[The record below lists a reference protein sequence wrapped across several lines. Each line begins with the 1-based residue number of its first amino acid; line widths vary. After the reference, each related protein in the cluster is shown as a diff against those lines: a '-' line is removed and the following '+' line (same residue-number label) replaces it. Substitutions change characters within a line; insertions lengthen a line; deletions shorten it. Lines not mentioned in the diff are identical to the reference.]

1 MKTEQLTVSDP
12 RLLAEFIAPD
22 AMKTFFE
29 KRFEVPPDHLGLLMR
44 NGQFVQAYK
53 GAHFSVGG
61 LFHQIKG
68 LIGGST
74 SISLMIADLKTF
86 QQVYDVV
93 ARTRDKVD
101 VNGTVVLDLQIN
113 PEKAQ
118 NIIGMMEQRRSLS
131 KADAAVRIKSHAW
144 ERVFEAAV
152 SRVNANEVRGN
163 KGLQDMIQA
172 DLMKEC
178 ERVAGDLGL
187 MVRAAS
193 VTWAINEVEKQEAA
207 RAASVRETARLEFE
221 FETLKRDLE
230 REHLTTVMRIDNK
243 QALDKLGIENED
255 DLRRVVLNNEIEF
268 ADARET
274 GARIAEMKVLAHEI
288 DMLKTERLAKF
299 EGELQQ
305 ATHDGVDLNLI
316 QGRRREIERNIEQL
330 DREHAL
336 VLRALERDYD
346 AETRALARNERRDQR
361 EFDREGR
368 KLQLGD
374 DRDERNA
381 LQSENRANRAN
392 DREDLKVTREED
404 RKFGFQT
411 REQELDVAA
420 KERADR
426 FKGRKDEVD
435 VVDKEEYARMA
446 RGREADKIA
455 LEKLKGLAGLEAD
468 QERER
473 LKRRIEEADA
483 THDRD
488 MDVRKLEAQREA
500 DRLVLGAKMSPEQIL
515 AVNAGLSP
523 AVAKVLEE
531 QVKAQAVDKTAQM
544 DLMRQMVEQANR
556 QAVRSEEQAR
566 AMFQTG
572 MTGAVGVAAGA
583 GGKGGAAGGI
593 APGDATVECPK
604 CTRVNPAKAK
614 FCVGCGEQLRK

>member
-22 AMKTFFE
+22 AMKSFFE

-61 LFHQIKG
+61 MFHQLKG

-74 SISLMIADLKTF
+74 SVSLMIADLKTF
-86 QQVYDVV
+86 QQFYEVI
-93 ARTRDKVD
+93 ARTKDKVD
-101 VNGTVVLDLQIN
+101 ITGTVVLDLQIN
-113 PEKAQ
+113 PEKPQ

-131 KADAAVRIKSHAW
+131 KADAALRIKSHAW

-152 SRVNANEVRGN
+152 GRVNANEVRGN

-178 ERVAGDLGL
+178 ERIAGDLGL

-193 VTWAINEVEKQEAA
+193 VNWAINEVEQQEAT
-207 RAASVRETARLEFE
+207 RNAAIRETDRLEFQ
-221 FETLKRDLE
+221 FVTLKRDLE
-230 REHLTTVMRIDNK
+230 REHLTTVMKIDYK
-243 QALDKLGIENED
+243 QDLAKLDLNNED
-255 DLRRVVLNNEIEF
+255 DLRRLVLGNKIEF

-305 ATHDGVDLNLI
+305 ATHDGVDLTMI
-316 QGRRREIERNIEQL
+316 QERRRGVERNTEQL

-346 AETRALARNERRDQR
+346 AETRALAREERKDDR

-368 KLQLGD
+368 VLQHKE
-374 DRDERNA
+374 DRD
-381 LQSENRANRAN
+381 NRLT
-392 DREDLKVTREED
+392 DREDLKVTRTED
-404 RKFGFQT
+404 RKFGFET
-411 REQELDVAA
+411 RDQELDIAG
-420 KERADR
+420 KERSDR

-435 VVDKEEYARMA
+435 VVDKEEYARLA
-446 RGREADKIA
+446 RERETDKIA
-455 LEKLKGLAGLEAD
+455 LDKLKGLAGLEAD

-473 LKRRIEEADA
+473 LRRRIDEADSA
-483 THDRD
+483 HKRD
-488 MDVRKLEAQREA
+488 MDQRKLEAQREA

-523 AVAKVLEE
+523 AVAKILEE
-531 QVKAQAVDKTAQM
+531 QAKAQGVDKNAQM

-566 AMFQTG
+566 AMFQAG

-583 GGKGGAAGGI
+583 GGKGGAAGAA

>member
-22 AMKTFFE
+22 AMKSFFE

-61 LFHQIKG
+61 MFHQLKG

-74 SISLMIADLKTF
+74 SVSLMIADLKTF
-86 QQVYDVV
+86 QHFYEVI
-93 ARTRDKVD
+93 ARTKDKVD
-101 VNGTVVLDLQIN
+101 ITGTVVLDLQIN
-113 PEKAQ
+113 PEKPQ

-131 KADAAVRIKSHAW
+131 KADAALRIKSHAW

-163 KGLQDMIQA
+163 KGLQDMMQA

-178 ERVAGDLGL
+178 ERIAGDLGL

-193 VTWAINEVEKQEAA
+193 VNWAINDVEKQEAT
-207 RAASVRETARLEFE
+207 RAAAERETNRLEFE

-243 QALDKLGIENED
+243 QSLDKLELTNED
-255 DLRRVVLNNEIEF
+255 DLRRLVLSNEIEF
-268 ADARET
+268 SDARET

-305 ATHDGVDLNLI
+305 ATHDGVDLTLI
-316 QGRRREIERNIEQL
+316 QERRRTVERNTEQL

-346 AETRALARNERRDQR
+346 SETRALARDERKDDR

-368 KLQLGD
+368 VLQRKE
-374 DRDERNA
+374 DRG
-381 LQSENRANRAN
+381 NRLE

-404 RKFGFQT
+404 RDFGFGT
-411 REQELDVAA
+411 RAKELDIAA
-420 KERADR
+420 KEREQR
-426 FKGRKDEVD
+426 FKGRKEEVD
-435 VVDKEEYARMA
+435 VVDKEEYARLA
-446 RGREADKIA
+446 RERESDKIA
-455 LEKLKGLAGLEAD
+455 LDKLKGLAGLEAD

-473 LKRRIEEADA
+473 LTRRIGEADA
-483 THDRD
+483 AHKRD
-488 MDVRKLEAQREA
+488 MDQRKLEAQREA

-523 AVAKVLEE
+523 AVAKILEE
-531 QVKAQAVDKTAQM
+531 QAKAQGVDKNAQM

-566 AMFQTG
+566 AMFQAG
-572 MTGAVGVAAGA
+572 MTGAVGVAVGA
-583 GGKGGAAGGI
+583 GGKGGAAGAA
-593 APGDATVECPK
+593 APGEATVECPK

-614 FCVGCGEQLRK
+614 FCVGCGEQLRR

>member
-1 MKTEQLTVSDP
+1 MKTEQLTISDP

-22 AMKTFFE
+22 AMKSFFE

-61 LFHQIKG
+61 MFHQLKG

-86 QQVYDVV
+86 QHIYEVT
-93 ARTRDKVD
+93 ARTKDKVD
-101 VNGTVVLDLQIN
+101 ITGIVVLDLQIN
-113 PEKAQ
+113 PEKPQ
-118 NIIGMMEQRRSLS
+118 NIIGMMDQRRSLS
-131 KADAAVRIKSHAW
+131 KADAATRIKGHAW

-152 SRVNANEVRGN
+152 GRVNANEVRGN
-163 KGLQDMIQA
+163 KGLQDLIQA

-178 ERVAGDLGL
+178 ERIAGDLGL
-187 MVRAAS
+187 MVRASS
-193 VTWAINEVEKQEAA
+193 VNWAINDVEKQEAA
-207 RAASVRETARLEFE
+207 RAAAERETNKLEFD
-221 FETLKRDLE
+221 FVTLKRDLE
-230 REHLTTVMRIDNK
+230 REHLTTVMKIDYK
-243 QALDKLGIENED
+243 QELDKLGLNNED
-255 DLRRVVLNNEIEF
+255 DLRRLVLSNEIEF
-268 ADARET
+268 SDARET

-316 QGRRREIERNIEQL
+316 RGRRREIERSIEQL
-330 DREHAL
+330 DSEHAL

-346 AETRALARNERRDQR
+346 AETRALAREERKDDR

-368 KLQLGD
+368 VLQRKE
-374 DRDERNA
+374 DRG
-381 LQSENRANRAN
+381 NRLE

-404 RKFGFQT
+404 RDFNNET
-411 REQELDVAA
+411 RAKELEIAA
-420 KERADR
+420 KEREQGFRA
-426 FKGRKDEVD
+426 RKDEVD
-435 VVDKEEYARMA
+435 VVDKEQYAGLA

-473 LKRRIEEADA
+473 LRRRIDEADA
-483 THDRD
+483 AHKRD
-488 MDVRKLEAQREA
+488 MDQRKLEAQREA

-523 AVAKVLEE
+523 AVAKILEE
-531 QVKAQAVDKTAQM
+531 QAKAQGVDKNAQM

-566 AMFQTG
+566 AMFQAG

-583 GGKGGAAGGI
+583 GGKGGAAGAA
-593 APGDATVECPK
+593 APGEATVECPK

>member
-12 RLLAEFIAPD
+12 RLLAEFIAP
-22 AMKTFFE
+22 AEMKTFFE

-53 GAHFSVGG
+53 GAHFTVGG
-61 LFHQIKG
+61 VFHQIKG
-68 LIGGST
+68 MIGGS
-74 SISLMIADLKTF
+74 SSVSLMIADLKTF
-86 QQVYDVV
+86 QQFYEVV
-93 ARTRDKVD
+93 ARTKDKVD
-101 VNGTVVLDLQIN
+101 IDGTVVLDLQIN

-118 NIIGMMEQRRSLS
+118 NILGMMEQRRSLS
-131 KADAAVRIKSHAW
+131 KADAALRIKSHAW

-178 ERVAGDLGL
+178 ERIAGDLGL

-193 VTWAINEVEKQEAA
+193 VTWALNEVEKQEAT
-207 RAASVRETARLEFE
+207 RAAAIRETERLEFE
-221 FETLKRDLE
+221 FTTLKRSLE
-230 REHLTTVMRIDNK
+230 REHESTIIRIDNK
-243 QALDKLGIENED
+243 QALDKLDLNNED
-255 DLRRVVLNNEIEF
+255 DLRRLVLDNEIEF
-268 ADARET
+268 NDARET
-274 GARIAEMKVLAHEI
+274 GARIAEMKVLQHEI
-288 DMLKTERLAKF
+288 NMLKTERLAKF
-299 EGELQQ
+299 DGELQQ
-305 ATHDGVDLNLI
+305 ATHDGVDLTTI
-316 QGRRREIERNIEQL
+316 HERRRQVERNTEQL

-346 AETRALARNERRDQR
+346 AETRALQRNERRDDR

-368 KLQLGD
+368 VLQRKE
-374 DRDERNA
+374 DRG
-381 LQSENRANRAN
+381 NRLE
-392 DREDLKVTREED
+392 DREDLKVTRKED
-404 RKFGFQT
+404 RDYGFET
-411 REQELDVAA
+411 RDKELDIAA

-426 FKGRKDEVD
+426 FRGRKDEVD
-435 VVDKEEYARMA
+435 VADKEEYARMA
-446 RGREADKIA
+446 RGKEADKIA

-488 MDVRKLEAQREA
+488 MDVRKLDAQREA
-500 DRLVLGAKMSPEQIL
+500 DRLVLGAKMTPEQIL

-531 QVKAQAVDKTAQM
+531 QAKAQGVDKAAQM

-566 AMFQTG
+566 AMFQAG

-583 GGKGGAAGGI
+583 GGKGGGAGNP
-593 APGDATVECPK
+593 APGEATVECPK

-614 FCVGCGEQLRK
+614 FCVGCGEQLRR

>member
-22 AMKTFFE
+22 AMKSFFE

-61 LFHQIKG
+61 MFHQLKG

-74 SISLMIADLKTF
+74 SVSLMIADLKTF
-86 QQVYDVV
+86 QHLYEVT
-93 ARTRDKVD
+93 ARTKDKVD
-101 VNGTVVLDLQIN
+101 ITGTVVLDLQIN
-113 PEKAQ
+113 PEKPQ
-118 NIIGMMEQRRSLS
+118 NIIGIMEQRRSLS
-131 KADAAVRIKSHAW
+131 KADAALRIKSHAW

-163 KGLQDMIQA
+163 KGLQDMMQA
-172 DLMKEC
+172 DLMTEC
-178 ERVAGDLGL
+178 ERIAGDLGL

-193 VTWAINEVEKQEAA
+193 VNWAINEVEKQEAT
-207 RAASVRETARLEFE
+207 RAAAERETGRLEFQ
-221 FETLKRDLE
+221 FETLRRDLE
-230 REHLTTVMRIDNK
+230 REHLTTVMRIENK
-243 QALDKLGIENED
+243 QALDTLGLNNED
-255 DLRRVVLNNEIEF
+255 DLRRLVLSNEIEF
-268 ADARET
+268 CDARET
-274 GARIAEMKVLAHEI
+274 GARIAEMKVLEQEI
-288 DMLKTERLAKF
+288 NLLKTERLAKF

-316 QGRRREIERNIEQL
+316 QGRRREIERSIEQL

-346 AETRALARNERRDQR
+346 AETRALARDERRDDR

-368 KLQLGD
+368 VLQRKE
-374 DRDERNA
+374 DRG
-381 LQSENRANRAN
+381 NRLE

-404 RKFGFQT
+404 RDFGFGT
-411 REQELDVAA
+411 RAKELDIAA
-420 KERADR
+420 KEREQR

-435 VVDKEEYARMA
+435 VVDKEEYARLA
-446 RGREADKIA
+446 RERETDKIA
-455 LEKLKGLAGLEAD
+455 LDKLKGLAGLEAD

-473 LKRRIEEADA
+473 LTRRIKEADA
-483 THDRD
+483 AHNRD
-488 MDVRKLEAQREA
+488 MDQRKLEAQREA
-500 DRLVLGAKMSPEQIL
+500 DRLVLGAKMTPEQIL

-523 AVAKVLEE
+523 AVAKILEE
-531 QVKAQAVDKTAQM
+531 QAKAQGVDKNAQM

-566 AMFQTG
+566 AMFQAG

-583 GGKGGAAGGI
+583 GGKGGAAGAA
-593 APGDATVECPK
+593 APGDATIECPK

>member
-12 RLLAEFIAPD
+12 RLLAEFIGPD
-22 AMKTFFE
+22 AMKSFFE

-44 NGQFVQAYK
+44 NGQFVQSYK

-61 LFHQIKG
+61 VFHQLKG
-68 LIGGST
+68 MIGGST
-74 SISLMIADLKTF
+74 SVSLMIADLKSF
-86 QQVYDVV
+86 QQFYEVV
-93 ARTRDKVD
+93 ARTKDKVD
-101 VNGTVVLDLQIN
+101 ITGTVVLDLQIN
-113 PEKAQ
+113 PEKPQ
-118 NIIGMMEQRRSLS
+118 NILGMMEQRRSLS
-131 KADAAVRIKSHAW
+131 KADAALRIKSHAW

-193 VTWAINEVEKQEAA
+193 VTWAVNDVEKQEAT
-207 RAASVRETARLEFE
+207 RAAAIRETERLEFE
-221 FETLKRDLE
+221 FVTLKRDLE

-243 QALDKLGIENED
+243 QALDTLELNNED
-255 DLRRVVLNNEIEF
+255 DLRRLVLANEIEF

-288 DMLKTERLAKF
+288 DLLKTERLAKF

-346 AETRALARNERRDQR
+346 AETRALQRNERRDDR

-368 KLQLGD
+368 VLQRKE
-374 DRDERNA
+374 DRG
-381 LQSENRANRAN
+381 NRLE

-404 RKFGFQT
+404 RDYGFQT
-411 REQELDVAA
+411 REKELGVAA
-420 KERADR
+420 KEREHG
-426 FKGRKDEVD
+426 FKGRREEVD
-435 VVDKEEYARMA
+435 VGDKEEYARIA
-446 RGREADKIA
+446 RGREADKVA

-473 LKRRIEEADA
+473 LKRRIDEADA
-483 THDRD
+483 AHKRD
-488 MDVRKLEAQREA
+488 MDQRKLEAQREA

-523 AVAKVLEE
+523 AVAKILEE
-531 QVKAQAVDKTAQM
+531 QAKAQGVDKAAQM

-556 QAVRSEEQAR
+556 QAIRSEEQAR
-566 AMFQTG
+566 AMFQAG

-583 GGKGGAAGGI
+583 GGKGGAAGAV
-593 APGDATVECPK
+593 APGEATVECPK

-614 FCVGCGEQLRK
+614 FCVGCGEQLRR

>member
-22 AMKTFFE
+22 AMKSFFE

-61 LFHQIKG
+61 MFHQLKG

-74 SISLMIADLKTF
+74 SVSLMIADLKTF
-86 QQVYDVV
+86 QHIYDVT
-93 ARTRDKVD
+93 ARTKDKVD
-101 VNGTVVLDLQIN
+101 ITGIVVLDLQIN
-113 PEKAQ
+113 PEKPQ

-131 KADAAVRIKSHAW
+131 KTDAATRIKGHAW

-152 SRVNANEVRGN
+152 GRVNANEVRGN
-163 KGLQDMIQA
+163 KGLQDLIQA

-178 ERVAGDLGL
+178 ERIAGDLGL
-187 MVRAAS
+187 MVRASS
-193 VTWAINEVEKQEAA
+193 VNWAINEVEQQEAA
-207 RAASVRETARLEFE
+207 RNAAIRETDRLEFQ
-221 FETLKRDLE
+221 FTTLKRDLE
-230 REHLTTVMRIDNK
+230 REHLTTVMKIDYK
-243 QALDKLGIENED
+243 QDLAKLDLNNED
-255 DLRRVVLNNEIEF
+255 DLRRLVLSNEIEF

-305 ATHDGVDLNLI
+305 ATHDGVDLTMI
-316 QGRRREIERNIEQL
+316 QERRRVVERNTEQL

-336 VLRALERDYD
+336 VLRSLEREYDRESRGLDREENRGTARYDRDYGL
-346 AETRALARNERRDQR
+346 ETRGLERTEQRGNRLQDQ
-361 EFDREGR
+361 D
-368 KLQLGD
+368 
-374 DRDERNA
+374 DER
-381 LQSENRANRAN
+381 
-392 DREDLKVTREED
+392 DRRE
-404 RKFGFQT
+404 K
-411 REQELDVAA
+411 ELNTAA
-420 KERADR
+420 KEREHG
-426 FKGRKDEVD
+426 FKGRKEEVD
-435 VVDKEEYARMA
+435 VVDKEEYARLA
-446 RGREADKIA
+446 REREADKIA
-455 LEKLKGLAGLEAD
+455 LDKLKGLAGLEAD

-473 LKRRIEEADA
+473 LRRRIDEADSA
-483 THDRD
+483 HKRD
-488 MDVRKLEAQREA
+488 MDQRKLEAQREA

-523 AVAKVLEE
+523 AVAKILEE
-531 QVKAQAVDKTAQM
+531 QAKAQGVDKNAQM

-566 AMFQTG
+566 AMFQAG

-583 GGKGGAAGGI
+583 GGKGGGAGAA

>member
-22 AMKTFFE
+22 AMKSFFE

-61 LFHQIKG
+61 LFHQLKG

-86 QQVYDVV
+86 QHIYDVT
-93 ARTRDKVD
+93 ARTKDKVD
-101 VNGTVVLDLQIN
+101 ITGIVVLDLQIN
-113 PEKAQ
+113 PEKPQ
-118 NIIGMMEQRRSLS
+118 NILGMMEQRRSLS
-131 KADAAVRIKSHAW
+131 KADAATRLKGHAW

-163 KGLQDMIQA
+163 KGLQDMMQA

-178 ERVAGDLGL
+178 ERIAGDLGL

-193 VTWAINEVEKQEAA
+193 VNWAVNEVEKQEAA
-207 RAASVRETARLEFE
+207 RAATVRETAKLEFD
-221 FETLKRDLE
+221 FENLKRDLE
-230 REHLTTVMRIDNK
+230 REHLTTVIRLDNK

-288 DMLKTERLAKF
+288 DRLKTERLSKF

-316 QGRRREIERNIEQL
+316 KGRRREIERSIEQL

-346 AETRALARNERRDQR
+346 AETRALAREERRDDR

-381 LQSENRANRAN
+381 LHNENRANRKD
-392 DREDLKVTREED
+392 DRDDLKVTREED

-420 KERADR
+420 KERGDR
-426 FKGRKDEVD
+426 FRGRKDEVD
-435 VVDKEEYARMA
+435 VVDKEEYGRMA

-473 LKRRIEEADA
+473 LKRRIDEADA

-488 MDVRKLEAQREA
+488 MDLRKLEAQREA
-500 DRLVLGAKMSPEQIL
+500 DRLVLGAKMTPEQIL

-523 AVAKVLEE
+523 AVAKILEE
-531 QVKAQAVDKTAQM
+531 QAKAQGVDKAAQM

-566 AMFQTG
+566 AMFQAG

-583 GGKGGAAGGI
+583 GGKAVAGGV